1 MECLEE
7 FNQYYDDRLFNKHVM
22 EEIRR
27 QFMEKYMII
36 GVVGRHKAGKSTLL
50 NGLLHAEWVIG
61 VVLGGFTVHVLAI
74 RLW

>member
-7 FNQYYDDRLFNKHVM
+7 FNQYYDGRLFNQQVM

-27 QFMEKYMII
+27 QFTENYMVI

-50 NGLLHAEWVIG
+50 NGLLHAE
-61 VVLGGFTVHVLAI
+61 
-74 RLW
+74 